1 MNVLMTSINQK
12 VPMIKALKNALR
24 RACPKALLYGADS
37 NADCIGRYWT
47 DAFWLCPSIDQM
59 SVKELITYCKEKNIS
74 MIIPSRDGEL
84 LYFAK
89 NQHILNESGIKV
101 MISEE
106 KAVKFCLDKLSFYDV
121 LNNQGYPVIPT
132 FVNLNE
138 LHVHSDTHTCSYVV
152 KERFGA
158 GSVGISIDV
167 KKVDAQN
174 ISRKMNAPVFQPFIS
189 GTEYSID
196 IFLGRKS
203 LAQGVVARK
212 RNRIINGESQITTT
226 TLYPELEELCKE
238 IASRNK
244 LRGHVMFQAI
254 VDGDNRIHIIECNC
268 RFGGASTLA
277 VAMGLDSFFWFYKES
292 KGLSLENFPFQR
304 VEKERMLIRHAED
317 LIL

>member
-12 VPMIKALKNALR
+12 VPMIKALNNALR
-24 RACPKALLYGADS
+24 RACPEAILYGADS
-37 NADCIGRYWT
+37 NANCIGKYWA
-47 DAFWLCPSIDQM
+47 DAFWLCPPSDQI
-59 SVKELITYCKEKNIS
+59 SVKELITYCKEKDIS

-84 LYFAK
+84 LYFAR
-89 NQHILNESGIKV
+89 NQQILNESGIKV
-101 MISEE
+101 MISGE
-106 KAVKFCLDKLSFYDV
+106 KAVTFCLDKLNFYEV

-132 FVNLNE
+132 FVSLDE
-138 LHVHSDTHTCSYVV
+138 FPVHSDTQSCSYVV

-158 GSVGISIDV
+158 GSIGIGINV
-167 KKVDAQN
+167 KKVEAQN

-196 IFLGRKS
+196 MFLSRES
-203 LAQGVVARK
+203 LPQGTVARK
-212 RNRIINGESQITTT
+212 RNRIVNGESQITTT

-254 VDGDNRIHIIECNC
+254 VDADNMIHIIECNC

-277 VAMGLDSFFWFYKES
+277 IAMGLDSFFWFYKES
-292 KGLSLENFPFQR
+292 LGLSLEHFPFQR